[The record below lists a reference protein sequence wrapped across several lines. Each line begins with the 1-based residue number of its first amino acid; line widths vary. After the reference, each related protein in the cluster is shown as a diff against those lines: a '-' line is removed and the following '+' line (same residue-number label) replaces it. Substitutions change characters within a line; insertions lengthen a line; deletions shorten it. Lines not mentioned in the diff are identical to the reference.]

1 MRHLGEEVLNKK
13 LPDMSGFIRTYF
25 GLEPLTDLVPI
36 QPTAHYAMGGM
47 PTDIDGR
54 VLRRCRGAV
63 VPGFYAAGE
72 VACVSVH
79 GANRLGTNSLLDIL
93 VFGRR
98 AGKRMAADLAELP
111 EPGLDA
117 GGRGIGPV
125 ADLRPA
131 GRRPMASGRRCIRAE
146 LQEVMFTKCGVY
158 RTEQLLAECRDEVA
172 ELRERARH
180 LLVDDRGCRYNTDL
194 ADAIELG
201 FLLDCAEATVESA
214 LARKESRGGHAR
226 EDFPERD
233 DTEWLKHT
241 FAPRDPK
248 SGVVSLAYKPVTITK
263 FEPKPRA
270 Y

>member
-1 MRHLGEEVLNKK
+1 
-13 LPDMSGFIRTYF
+13 MSGFIRTYF

-36 QPTAHYAMGGM
+36 QPTAHYAMGGV

-54 VLRRCRGAV
+54 VLADERNTV

-98 AGKRMAADLAELP
+98 AGKKMAAELAALP
-111 EPGLDA
+111 EPARDLDA
-117 GGRGIGPV
+117 EASVQGRISGLFANVEGE
-125 ADLRPA
+125 RPA
-131 GRRPMASGRRCIRAE
+131 VIRAE

-158 RTEQLLAECRDEVA
+158 RTEQLLTECRDQVRALRSRA
-172 ELRERARH
+172 EH
-180 LLVDDRGCRYNTDL
+180 LLVDDKGCRYNTDL
-194 ADAIELG
+194 GEALELG
-201 FLLDCAEATVESA
+201 YLLDCAEATVESA

-226 EDFPERD
+226 DDFPERD
-233 DTEWLKHT
+233 DTDWLKHSL
-241 FAPRDPK
+241 ASRQPGADAVR
-248 SGVVSLAYKPVTITK
+248 LAYKPVTITK
-263 FEPKPRA
+263 FEPKPRV